1 MTLTP
6 IRDVG
11 QHSRVETRRSRP
23 QRMKRE
29 ASERLT
35 MGAMLLPSLV
45 LLILV
50 NAYPI
55 AIGIS
60 QSVHSGSLIDS
71 GKFVGLANF
80 QEVLTDSGF
89 WRAARFTLIFTIVGT
104 FGSWLVGLAFALA
117 LRTNIPFRSVF
128 KVLLMLPWVV
138 PIVVSTTSWQWLTA
152 TQSSPLPSLLRSVGL
167 GDHLFLADPLLAQI
181 TVCVYKV
188 WVSFPFMML
197 LVGSALE
204 GVDNSLYEAARVD
217 GASRLEAFRYITFPM
232 IQRST
237 YVGWILMAIFCVND
251 FPTIFL
257 MTGGGPVDATQ
268 TLMVLAYQTVF
279 ESFDT
284 GFGVSIALLMTAVLI
299 GVSVFLFRK
308 LREAVK
314 A

>member
-6 IRDVG
+6 TQDVREEPRDG
-11 QHSRVETRRSRP
+11 TQGARRRRMTRGVSD
-23 QRMKRE
+23 
-29 ASERLT
+29 RLT
-35 MGAMLLPSLV
+35 MSAMLLPSLV

-50 NAYPI
+50 NVYPI
-55 AIGIS
+55 AVGIS
-60 QSVHSGSLIDS
+60 QSLHSGSLLDS
-71 GKFVGLANF
+71 GEYVGLANF
-80 QEVLTDSGF
+80 KDVLTDPGF
-89 WRAARFTLIFTIVGT
+89 WRAARFTLVFTVVGT
-104 FGSWLVGLAFALA
+104 FGSWIVGLAFALA
-117 LRTNIPFRSVF
+117 LRTNIPGRSVF

-152 TQSSPLPSLLRSVGL
+152 TQASPLPSFLRSIGL
-167 GDHLFLADPLLAQI
+167 GEQLFLADPLLAQI

-188 WVSFPFMML
+188 WISFPFMML
-197 LVGSALE
+197 LIGAALE
-204 GVDNSLYEAARVD
+204 GVDNNLYEAARMD
-217 GASRLEAFRYITFPM
+217 GSSRLQMFRYITLPM

-251 FPTIFL
+251 FPTIYL
-257 MTGGGPVDATQ
+257 LTGGGPVDSTQ

-284 GFGVSIALLMTAVLI
+284 GFGVSIALLMTGVLI
-299 GVSVFLFRK
+299 AVSVFLFRR